1 LSKLHQGTNDVALIA
16 ILSAI
21 LLVQQ
26 IALSFLPNVQTTVL
40 LIVLYTKVLGFKKTT
55 LIIMIHVILYNT
67 LSPFGAVIPLHFIS
81 MFVGYMIIPI
91 SLQTI
96 FKKLKSP
103 LQLASAGLLFGFL
116 YGWAFIPVSV
126 FVLGIPFMTYFLMDL
141 PFEMVMAVSN
151 FLSIYWLY
159 EPLSKLLIVQTAHY
173 YLETK

>member
-1 LSKLHQGTNDVALIA
+1 MALIA

-40 LIVLYTKVLGFKKTT
+40 LLVLYSKVLGFKRTT
-55 LIIMIHVILYNT
+55 LIIIIHVILYNT

-81 MFVGYMIIPI
+81 MFVGYMMIPVL
-91 SLQTI
+91 LQTV
-96 FKKLKSP
+96 FKKLESP
-103 LQLASAGLLFGFL
+103 IHLACTGLLFGFI
-116 YGWAFIPVSV
+116 YGWAFIPISV
-126 FVLGIPFMTYFLMDL
+126 FVLGIPFLTYFIMDL

-159 EPLSKLLIVQTAHY
+159 EPLKKLLLEQTKHY